1 MFPAQ
6 ALAEEMLSHGWRVT
20 LTTDARG
27 ARYAGGFPDAVERR
41 ATAAA
46 TFAQGSAIE
55 RVAAPLAIAAGTA
68 GTLMAMRRD
77 RPSVVAGFGGYPALP
92 AMLAAG
98 ALKIP
103 RLIHEQNGVLGRVNR
118 RFAPRVEVVAC
129 GTWPTALP
137 AGARGLHVGNP
148 VRTAVLAQLD
158 APYIEPGDWPMG
170 LVVIGGSQGA
180 GFFGRI
186 VPEAMRHLDPSLR
199 ARLRLSQQV
208 RPEDMDRVR
217 AAYEDLGMAPDL
229 RGFFEDVPER
239 LAEASLVI
247 SRAGASTP
255 RRADGARQ
263 AGDPRAVS
271 LRSRRPPAAE
281 RRGARRARRGGH
293 DPRPRGHRGEA
304 RGRGSAQASRRSCE
318 TARDGG
324 GGEVARPAGRRGKS
338 LVDVCLALID
348 ERVSRN

>member
-46 TFAQGSAIE
+46 TFAQGSAME
-55 RVAAPLAIAAGTA
+55 RVAAPFAIAAGTA

-186 VPEAMRHLDPSLR
+186 VPEAMRHLDPRLAGAAAAQRSR
-199 ARLRLSQQV
+199 CGPRTWTGCGRPTRICGMTPGPARL
-208 RPEDMDRVR
+208 
-217 AAYEDLGMAPDL
+217 L
-229 RGFFEDVPER
+229 RG
-239 LAEASLVI
+239 
-247 SRAGASTP
+247 RAGAAGRGEP
-255 RRADGARQ
+255 RDQPG
-263 AGDPRAVS
+263 
-271 LRSRRPPAAE
+271 
-281 RRGARRARRGGH
+281 RAR
-293 DPRPRGHRGEA
+293 A
-304 RGRGSAQASRRSCE
+304 RSPTSRRS
-318 TARDGG
+318 GG
-324 GGEVARPAGRRGKS
+324 RRSSCPTRTRPTTIRRRTRRASSRPAARSCSARTS
-338 LVDVCLALID
+338 
-348 ERVSRN
+348 

>member
-1 MFPAQ
+1 M
-6 ALAEEMLSHGWRVT
+6 
-20 LTTDARG
+20 
-27 ARYAGGFPDAVERR
+27 
-41 ATAAA
+41 
-46 TFAQGSAIE
+46 E
-55 RVAAPLAIAAGTA
+55 RVAAPFAIATGTA

-217 AAYEDLGMAPDL
+217 AAYEDLGHGARPARLL
-229 RGFFEDVPER
+229 RG
-239 LAEASLVI
+239 
-247 SRAGASTP
+247 RAGAAGRGEP
-255 RRADGARQ
+255 RDQPGGRELDRRRRGDRA
-263 AGDPRAVS
+263 AGDPRA
-271 LRSRRPPAAE
+271 LPARDRRPSGGERGGP
-281 RRGARRARRGGH
+281 RRGRRRVH
-293 DPRPRGHRGEA
+293 VPRGRADA
-304 RGRGSAQASRRSCE
+304 RGAGGRHRRHPRRPGGG
-318 TARDGG
+318 AGDGG
-324 GGEVARPAGRRGKS
+324 GEPGVGRPDAAEHLAA
-338 LVDVCLALID
+338 LVERLA
-348 ERVSRN
+348 EKGTT